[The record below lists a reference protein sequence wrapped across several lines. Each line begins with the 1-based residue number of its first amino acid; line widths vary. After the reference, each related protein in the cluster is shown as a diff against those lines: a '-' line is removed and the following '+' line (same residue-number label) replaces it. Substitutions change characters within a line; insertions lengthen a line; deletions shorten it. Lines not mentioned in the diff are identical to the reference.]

1 MWLDDD
7 GEDRA
12 VFWQLPCL
20 QGPCYAS
27 SMGRAPRGALVRPIR
42 SWFES
47 RRSARPRP
55 RPARRETE
63 MTGGELAV
71 VDQGGGVLVHAHGD
85 HGVGVAKPPCYST
98 NGDLLGEQPDG
109 VGVAQVVE
117 ARPLLVGPCLVQPGV
132 GEG

>member
-1 MWLDDD
+1 MYSSTRSEASVGVSRSPRTPMRPLMPSSGRWGRRLLCVMWLDDD

-55 RPARRETE
+55 RPARREAE
-63 MTGGELAV
+63 VTGGELAV

-85 HGVGVAKPPCYST
+85 
-98 NGDLLGEQPDG
+98 DG
-109 VGVAQVVE
+109 VG
-117 ARPLLVGPCLVQPGV
+117 
-132 GEG
+132 